1 MYAILTRETAQAVVA
16 ALRGRDEQA
25 TVRAV
30 QGGQGAAAID
40 EAARVPADVLVLDV
54 ATGPGLGAAVLRYR
68 LARPQTRVI
77 VLAAGRAPG
86 DPELAGVVQAGCYDV
101 VTDLAQLSAVLDRPA
116 AGLEQAAL
124 WLDPSLAPGK
134 AVAETAVK
142 VKERI
147 VERKVATS
155 ARPVLIAVAGVADG
169 VGTTTLAAAIAAYLA
184 RAGYKTLLV
193 EANGRHDLAPAA
205 VMAMDTAGV
214 QPWLPGLELLPAAGA
229 EAGRE
234 ATRLRTHEYVV
245 ADCGTVQRSGLSALD
260 GDLTLIVLPASPSRW
275 SRVLDWLRSTG
286 PSTALPVGSRYVML
300 TVDTNLLA
308 GAEEFFSQFAARAEV
323 SLVPIQAESD
333 WPPGWKRPNQP
344 TERAL
349 AALLGAIMPDHP
361 RRKRWPMLAATRPH
375 QTRKT
380 SSVLVRAAS
389 AVVHG
394 AFAVVQG
401 IFGLVGAVLRALM
414 AVATAAGGLT
424 ETLLYVLVL
433 ALVVMLVLYMAA
445 PGTASTVWYLLRTAV
460 EPVVRTLTKGG

>member
-1 MYAILTRETAQAVVA
+1 MYAILTRGTAQEVA
-16 ALRGRDEQA
+16 AVLRGRDEQA
-25 TVRAV
+25 TVRVVEA
-30 QGGQGAAAID
+30 GQGAGALD
-40 EAARVPADVLVLDV
+40 EAARVPVDSLVLDV

-68 LARPQTRVI
+68 LARPQTRLI
-77 VLAAGRAPG
+77 VLAAGRQPG
-86 DPELAGVVQAGCYDV
+86 DPEVAGVVQAGCYDI
-101 VTDLAQLSAVLDRPA
+101 VTDLAQLPAVLDRPP

-134 AVAETAVK
+134 TATETVK
-142 VKERI
+142 IRERI
-147 VERKVATS
+147 VERRVATS
-155 ARPVLIAVAGVADG
+155 ARPVLVAVAGVADG

-184 RAGYKTLLV
+184 RAGYKALLV

-205 VMAMDTAGV
+205 GMAMDTAGV

-286 PSTALPVGSRYVML
+286 PSTALPAGSRYVML

-349 AALLGAIMPDHP
+349 AALLGAIMPDRP
-361 RRKRWPMLAATRPH
+361 RRKRWPLLAATRPH
-375 QTRKT
+375 QARKT

-414 AVATAAGGLT
+414 AVATAAGGLA